1 MGDFKVNTNFAAKQS
16 QIKKFA
22 AKLHK
27 HVLKDA
33 VALALQEVA
42 ITSAMDYFRP
52 TSSTVEAIT
61 LPALPNKL
69 TSRSNRL
76 IGSVLGNFRFSQVNL
91 PSSVKALVSGGVKSS
106 SKDFGEGKTE
116 SIREIHVGAG
126 RIKGIIGSNT
136 PYARIQEEGGT
147 INASNLFGR
156 GTKASIKIPKRPFL
170 KPAVKDSKATVLK
183 IFRESVEQTFKKAKI

>member
-1 MGDFKVNTNFAAKQS
+1 MSKPVVDTNFAVKQK
-16 QIKKFA
+16 QIKKYA

-42 ITSAMDYFRP
+42 MTSALDYFRP

-76 IGSVLGNFRFSQVNL
+76 IGSVLGTFRFSQVNL
-91 PSSVKALVSGGVKSS
+91 PSSVKALVQKGVKSNS
-106 SKDFGEGKTE
+106 GDFGDGKTE
-116 SIREIHVGAG
+116 SIREIHVSGG
-126 RIKGIIGSNT
+126 KISGIIGSNT

-156 GTKASIKIPKRPFL
+156 GIKATIKIPKRPYL
-170 KPAVKDSKATVLK
+170 KPAVKDSKKAVMN
-183 IFRESVEQTFKKAKI
+183 IFRESVEATFEKAKI